1 MICFD
6 TNVIIYLA
14 KGVLDESVIGD
25 VPIVYPSII
34 RIEAL
39 GYHKIRS
46 IEEQRIKALL
56 ETLTEIPLNNQVIER
71 AMRLRQYKSMT
82 LGDAIVAA
90 TAIEHDCELWTANG
104 ADFEHIEELR
114 VVNPVGREGL

>member
-6 TNVIIYLA
+6 TNIIIYLA
-14 KGVLDESVIGD
+14 KGIIGEEIIGD
-25 VPIVYPSII
+25 EPIVYPSII

-46 IEEQRIKALL
+46 IEQQRIEALL
-56 ETLTEIPLNNQVIER
+56 GTLTEIPLNNEVIDK
-71 AMRLRQYKSMT
+71 AIRLRQYKSMT

-90 TAIEHDCELWTANG
+90 TAIEYECELWTANT

-114 VVNPVGREGL
+114 AVNPVGREG